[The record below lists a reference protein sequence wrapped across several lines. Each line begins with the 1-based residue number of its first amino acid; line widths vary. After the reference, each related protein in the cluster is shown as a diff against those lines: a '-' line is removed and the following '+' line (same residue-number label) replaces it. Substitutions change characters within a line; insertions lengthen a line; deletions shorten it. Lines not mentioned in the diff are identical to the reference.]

1 MIETAS
7 DFAAFWALH
16 GVDMK
21 KTCYWERIRFDGSL
35 QNNTYVVMDGG
46 KLVISTTSIEMARSA
61 YKKALGGKHVGEQ
74 LEEAAA
80 GGSTP
85 EL

>member
-1 MIETAS
+1 MRSGAPDGE
-7 DFAAFWALH
+7 FAQH
-16 GVDMK
+16 GANMK
-21 KTCYWERIRFDGSL
+21 KRCYWERVRFDGSL

-46 KLVISTTSIEMARSA
+46 KLVISTTSLDMARMA
-61 YKKALGGKHVGEQ
+61 YRKALDGKHVGQQ